1 MHVTSKARGVLCG
14 VVLAVVSMTAH
25 AAIRLQEVSVL
36 PDQLARGQQVFFQV
50 CAACHGEDGQ
60 GLPEGGPAI
69 IAAPSLAF
77 YATAADLFDT
87 IRRTMPEDNPGS
99 LSEQE
104 YWDVVAYILAQS
116 GLNPEGL
123 PVGPETAGSIAVAP
137 Q

>member
-1 MHVTSKARGVLCG
+1 WP
-14 VVLAVVSMTAH
+14 
-25 AAIRLQEVSVL
+25 QEVPL
-36 PDQLARGQQVFFQV
+36 PPDQLTRGRQVFMQV

-60 GLPEGGPAI
+60 GQPEGGPAI
-69 IAAPSLAF
+69 IAAPSLVF

-87 IRRTMPEDNPGS
+87 IRRTMPENNPGS

-123 PVGPETAGSIAVAP
+123 PVGPDTAGSIPVS
-137 Q
+137 QQ

>member
-1 MHVTSKARGVLCG
+1 MTRLFSGVL
-14 VVLAVVSMTAH
+14 LALVS
-25 AAIRLQEVSVL
+25 AAGSTTVWPQEAPMP
-36 PDQLARGQQVFFQV
+36 PDQLARGRQVFMLV

-69 IAAPSLAF
+69 IAAPSLAY

-104 YWDVVAYILAQS
+104 YWDVVAHILAQS

-123 PVGPETAGSIAVAP
+123 PVGPETAGSIPVS
-137 Q
+137 QQ